1 MVFLKEDICQLIC
14 HRSTERTATK
24 NCRRDTETRWGET
37 YIGVLCVDPSNE
49 IGETIFFVVL
59 VGNEKGVSF
68 DVAILDLEASL
79 VCNAIAISE
88 SGSAGVRIAR
98 HVMASRQATEGK

>member
-1 MVFLKEDICQLIC
+1 MAL
-14 HRSTERTATK
+14 
-24 NCRRDTETRWGET
+24 ETRWDET
-37 YIGVLCVDPSNE
+37 YIGVLCIDPSDK
-49 IGETIFFVVL
+49 IGETILFIVL
-59 VGNEKGVSF
+59 VGNEKGICF
-68 DVAILDLEASL
+68 DVAILDFEASL